1 MRRDWVAAWGGR
13 APPPPEINWRAW
25 WKQAKNQFGE
35 LLSAAQAEPPPRR
48 PLSMLPQWIEKNAPE
63 IKQLNVSSPKLHTP
77 GGHFFRD
84 LEATVQGPDGDEEH
98 GHRVCYSPRP
108 PGESDDI
115 LVKLRDAKQRK
126 REERAVLSL
135 AARPRRIA
143 LRRQLEYEQETAADL
158 KKEQYQVRSCCRM
171 LEKLSLTPQIIIGT
185 DGSEAWCR
193 GAVGLDE
200 QALGMWFALLEEPV
214 EKQRHLER
222 GCFLCRNVS
231 ER

>member
-135 AARPRRIA
+135 AAARSRRFLAPRSASAAAMRWA
-143 LRRQLEYEQETAADL
+143 TLRRARLLVLAPHSAPTTMRIVCYPPTTPSKRVDCGIDAAHVRCGGSMA
-158 KKEQYQVRSCCRM
+158 QYGV
-171 LEKLSLTPQIIIGT
+171 PP
-185 DGSEAWCR
+185 D
-193 GAVGLDE
+193 D
-200 QALGMWFALLEEPV
+200 ALLRAGRE
-214 EKQRHLER
+214 
-222 GCFLCRNVS
+222 
-231 ER
+231 